1 MERIMT
7 GHRLHLGSVAVWP
20 RLVRGGITLVTLA
33 VGLSVM
39 TGGSPAIAAPLP
51 SGPTAGAIEHF
62 AIVPSASSVTY
73 RVGETFFEE
82 NRFNVAV
89 GTTQSIQGDIFVD
102 RANPTRSRVG
112 PITIDISTF
121 RSNSARRDRAIRDR
135 WLESSR
141 YPTAQFTPTA
151 VHGLPALYRDGQ
163 DVPVQVL
170 GNLRV
175 RAVTRPV
182 TFTGTVKLAGNMLT
196 GTVQTAILMTDF
208 GFDPPAILGML
219 KAENQVR
226 LELQFTAKRAA

>member
-1 MERIMT
+1 MT
-7 GHRLHLGSVAVWP
+7 RLGVHPRGFAVWS
-20 RLVRGGITLVTLA
+20 RLARGGVTLLALA
-33 VGLSVM
+33 VGLSAM
-39 TGGSPAIAAPLP
+39 TGGSPAIAAPLSSGPAP
-51 SGPTAGAIEHF
+51 SGIEHF

-89 GTTQSIQGDIFVD
+89 GTTQSIQGDVFID
-102 RANPTRSRVG
+102 RANPARSRVG

-121 RSNSARRDRAIRDR
+121 QSNSGRRDRAIRNR
-135 WLESSR
+135 WLESSK

-151 VHGLPALYRDGQ
+151 VQGLPALYRDGQ
-163 DVPVQVL
+163 EVPVQVL

-175 RAVTRPV
+175 RDVTRPV
-182 TFTGTVKLAGNMLT
+182 AFTGTVKLAGDMLT
-196 GTVQTAILMTDF
+196 GAVQTAILMTDF

-226 LELQFTAKRAA
+226 LELQFTAKRA